1 MVAGIGVL
9 GQVRSVHDAMD
20 LDKHMQK
27 QVLPKVSVIV
37 VTYAS
42 SNEIADCVESLLE
55 QSVPVEIFLVDNAS
69 PDNTAQI
76 ISEYAERFENVHAI
90 LNAKNV
96 GLAAGNNAPMGKCR
110 GDYLLMLNPDTLFRD
125 NSLERMVEFLD
136 RNPEVGVVGPKEVN
150 ADGQPHVSFRR
161 SWGLRHVFTWRVL
174 PYRFPRFLHDRFSSY
189 ETQDVL
195 FVSGSCLLIR
205 RSIFEQIGGYDPEY
219 FLAIEDVCDLC
230 LRTKQTGSRV
240 VFLGNV
246 EVVHHTGRSG
256 MQAPYIA
263 VWHANRDSI
272 YHFLKHKGMFSALA
286 VSVLLVGAAAT
297 KTLTAAVMGIV
308 NKRYRSVA
316 NIWARVFW
324 NLMVDN
330 PMRSGR
336 AGFSASPRSAT

>member
-1 MVAGIGVL
+1 MHKPV
-9 GQVRSVHDAMD
+9 
-20 LDKHMQK
+20 
-27 QVLPKVSVIV
+27 PKVSVIV

-42 SNEIADCVESLLE
+42 SNEIADCVESLLK
-55 QSVPVEIFLVDNAS
+55 QSVPIEVFLVDNAS

-76 ISEYAERFENVHAI
+76 ISEYADRFENVHAI
-90 LNAKNV
+90 LNSGNI
-96 GLAAGNNAPMGKCR
+96 GLAAANNAPMGMCQ
-110 GDYLLMLNPDTLFRD
+110 GEYLLMLNPDTFFRN

-136 RNPEVGVVGPKEVN
+136 RNQDVGVVGPKEVSVN
-150 ADGQPHVSFRR
+150 GQPHVSFRR

-189 ETQDVL
+189 ATQDVL

-240 VFLGNV
+240 VFLGSE
-246 EVVHHTGRSG
+246 EVVHHMGRSG

-272 YHFLKHKGMFSALA
+272 YHFLKHKGLFSALA
-286 VSVLLVGAAAT
+286 ASILLVTAAAT
-297 KTLTAAVMGIV
+297 KTVTAAIMGIA
-308 NKRYRSVA
+308 NKRYR
-316 NIWARVFW
+316 NIARMWGRIFW
-324 NLMVDN
+324 NLMVNN

-336 AGFSASPRSAT
+336 TGFSASPRSAT